1 MSFAGVWTMAT
12 FFFGVFLCVDGPI
25 CLVSLCAGCVLSAQ
39 GAIGLASTVKVVED
53 ERKIFCYSL
62 VFIAVLTTADLW
74 SFIYQHEEKSGWC
87 LVTMVC
93 GGSVLLLGGLLSGIS
108 GCLSIFGASDSPSL
122 GDAMVYDHLFL
133 PDRSTLKVQDPFINK
148 GSWLQVMHSGR
159 RRRGRP
165 GEFPRIELYFSVFSR
180 VSL

>member
-62 VFIAVLTTADLW
+62 VFIAVLATADLW
-74 SFIYQHEEKSGWC
+74 SFIYQHEEKSG
-87 LVTMVC
+87 
-93 GGSVLLLGGLLSGIS
+93 GSVLLLGAC
-108 GCLSIFGASDSPSL
+108 CLAFRGVCRSLGRQTPRRLAMRWSMTSFFCRIVQRSKCRIPSL
-122 GDAMVYDHLFL
+122 IKEVGF
-133 PDRSTLKVQDPFINK
+133 K
-148 GSWLQVMHSGR
+148 
-159 RRRGRP
+159 
-165 GEFPRIELYFSVFSR
+165 
-180 VSL
+180 

>member
-74 SFIYQHEEKSGWC
+74 SFIYQHEEKSG
-87 LVTMVC
+87 
-93 GGSVLLLGGLLSGIS
+93 GSVLLIGGLLSGIS

-148 GSWLQVMHSGR
+148 GSRLQVMHSGR

>member
-1 MSFAGVWTMAT
+1 MAT

-74 SFIYQHEEKSGWC
+74 SFIYQHEEKSGW
-87 LVTMVC
+87 LLDPTF
-93 GGSVLLLGGLLSGIS
+93 GGSVPLRGSSSPGDTGFLGFLE
-108 GCLSIFGASDSPSL
+108 ASDPSL
-122 GDAMVYDHLFL
+122 PVDAMVFDHHLQPVRSAFIMHVD
-133 PDRSTLKVQDPFINK
+133 PDVLLKMAPKIHV
-148 GSWLQVMHSGR
+148 LR
-159 RRRGRP
+159 REEVGIKLGAP
-165 GEFPRIELYFSVFSR
+165 AGGGEDDRECTR
-180 VSL
+180 T